1 MTSLR
6 KQFTLVLFTLLFS
19 GILASGQTSIDL
31 NFQGLLTD
39 ADGASFAS
47 ENFDFTVKLISSEP
61 GRGDLWSQSEAISTD
76 ENGWLTFFIPEISQY
91 LNMEEDEKNSVVVRM
106 EFSPNSST
114 TWLGQGEDFLI
125 TYTLTPTKKDETIH
139 LKMSRMDGIELTDHL
154 EDHLY
159 AFKDEYPFAFLT
171 GGFLL
176 TDAPPLDKS
185 SIDDLKQWI
194 SPDLSESDPAT
205 RGVKGGFP
213 KGGYRKR

>member
-1 MTSLR
+1 MTSIR
-6 KQFTLVLFTLLFS
+6 KQFTLALFTLLIS
-19 GILASGQTSIDL
+19 GISAFGQTTIDM

-39 ADGASFAS
+39 ADGARITS

-61 GRGDLWSQSEAISTD
+61 GSGDLWSQSEATSTD
-76 ENGWLTFFIPEISQY
+76 DDGWLTFSIPEISQY
-91 LNMEEDEKNSVVVRM
+91 LNMKGDENNSVVVRI

-125 TYTLTPTKKDETIH
+125 TYTLTPNLKDEDIH
-139 LKMSRMDGIELTDHL
+139 LQMSRMEGSELTVHL

-159 AFKDEYPFAFLT
+159 AFKDDYPFAYLT

-176 TDAPPLDKS
+176 TDAPPINKT
-185 SIDDLKQWI
+185 SIEDLKQWI